1 LDGGASNGKFSA
13 MTAPGGDTS
22 AAYRRTVLLTEL
34 GLLLM
39 ALIWGLN
46 FTVLKY
52 GTTVLEPIAYNAIR
66 MSVGTVALLTLAT
79 FLAPRPSRA
88 DIGRLMLLGVLGHGV
103 YQGLFINGLAM
114 TRAGTA
120 ALVVAAS
127 PAVIAIVGRA
137 YGVERIDRRAV
148 LGIALS
154 SVGIAIV
161 VLGSSRGDSGGGEK
175 VLGDLL
181 ILASVVAW
189 AFYTTFLGDFTRRI
203 EGVTIAAWTLLG
215 GTLPII
221 VVAAPA
227 LSRTNWG
234 AMVPLTW
241 AAVAYSGIGAI
252 GLAYLFWYRGV
263 RVLGSTRTAMFAQ
276 LQPMIALLAAWP
288 LLGER
293 PTIWQIT
300 GSGAVMGGLLL
311 TRSNTSAEP
320 AHGE

>member
-1 LDGGASNGKFSA
+1 MTASSGDSNGEL
-13 MTAPGGDTS
+13 
-22 AAYRRTVLLTEL
+22 AAHRRTVLVTEL

-46 FTVLKY
+46 FAVLKY
-52 GTTVLEPIAYNAIR
+52 GTNVLEPIAYNAIR
-66 MSVGTVALLTLAT
+66 MSVGTVALVSLAT
-79 FLAPRPSRA
+79 LMAPAPSRA

-137 YGVERIDRRAV
+137 FGVEHIERRAV

-154 SVGIAIV
+154 FVGIAIV
-161 VLGSSRGDSGGGEK
+161 VLGSSRGDTAGGEK

-189 AFYTTFLGDFTRRI
+189 AFYTTFLGGYTKRI
-203 EGVTIAAWTLLG
+203 EGVQIAAWTLLG
-215 GTLPII
+215 GTVPII
-221 VVAAPA
+221 AVASPA
-227 LSRTNWG
+227 LSRTQWG
-234 AMVPLTW
+234 AITPLTW
-241 AAVAYSGIGAI
+241 GAVLYSGVGAI
-252 GLAYLFWYRGV
+252 GVAYLFWYRGV
-263 RVLGSTRTAMFAQ
+263 RVIGSTRTAMFAQ
-276 LQPMIALLAAWP
+276 LQPMVALLAAWP

-293 PTIWQIT
+293 PTIWQIA
-300 GSGAVMGGLLL
+300 GSVAVMSGLLL
-311 TRSNTSAEP
+311 TRTATAAEP

>member
-1 LDGGASNGKFSA
+1 
-13 MTAPGGDTS
+13 MTATS
-22 AAYRRTVLLTEL
+22 RDITGADAQRRTVLATEF
-34 GLLLM
+34 GLVVM

-46 FTVLKY
+46 FAVLKY
-52 GTTVLEPIAYNAIR
+52 GTNVLEPIGYNAIR
-66 MSVGTVALLTLAT
+66 MSIGTVALLLLAAVM
-79 FLAPRPSRA
+79 APMPSRR

-103 YQGLFINGLAM
+103 YQALFINGLAM

-137 YGVERIDRRAV
+137 FGVERIERRAV

-154 SVGIAIV
+154 FVGIAIV
-161 VLGSSRGDSGGGEK
+161 VLGSSRGQAASGER

-181 ILASVVAW
+181 ILTSVLAW
-189 AFYTTFLGDFTRRI
+189 AFYTTFLRDYTRRI
-203 EGVTIAAWTLLG
+203 EGVHIAGWTLLG
-215 GTLPII
+215 GTIPIL

-227 LSRTNWG
+227 IGRTQWSG
-234 AMVPLTW
+234 ITPLTW
-241 AAVAYSGIGAI
+241 GALLYSGVGAI

-263 RVLGSTRTAMFAQ
+263 RVIGSTRTAMFAQ

-293 PTIWQIT
+293 PTSWQVG
-300 GSGAVMGGLLL
+300 GSVAVMGGLLL
-311 TRSNTSAEP
+311 TRTPAATEP

>member
-1 LDGGASNGKFSA
+1 
-13 MTAPGGDTS
+13 MTAPGGNS
-22 AAYRRTVLLTEL
+22 HAHRRTVLTTEL
-34 GLLLM
+34 GLVLM
-39 ALIWGLN
+39 ALIWGFN
-46 FTVLKY
+46 FAVLKY

-66 MSVGTVALLTLAT
+66 MSVGTIALLALGY
-79 FLAPRPSRA
+79 FMAPMPSWR

-103 YQGLFINGLAM
+103 YQGLFINGLAL

-120 ALVVAAS
+120 ALVVASS

-137 YGVERIDRRAV
+137 YGVEGIERRAV
-148 LGIALS
+148 LGIGLS
-154 SVGIAIV
+154 FVGIAIV
-161 VLGSSRGDSGGGEK
+161 VLESSQGETAGGAQ

-189 AFYTTFLGDFTRRI
+189 AFYTTFMRDYTRRI
-203 EGVTIAAWTLLG
+203 EGVQIAGWTLLG
-215 GTLPII
+215 GTLPIVI
-221 VVAAPA
+221 VAGPA
-227 LSRTNWG
+227 LGRTDWPAITSLTWG
-234 AMVPLTW
+234 AV
-241 AAVAYSGIGAI
+241 VYSGVGAI

-293 PTIWQIT
+293 PTVWQIA
-300 GSGAVMGGLLL
+300 GSVAVMAGLLL
-311 TRSNTSAEP
+311 TRMPTAAEP

>member
-1 LDGGASNGKFSA
+1 MEERAPDGKFGT
-13 MTAPGGDTS
+13 MTAPDGTNS

-46 FTVLKY
+46 FAVLKY
-52 GTTVLEPIAYNAIR
+52 GTTALEPIAYNAIR
-66 MSVGTVALLTLAT
+66 MSVGTVAIITLAT
-79 FLAPRPSRA
+79 VMAPRPSA
-88 DIGRLMLLGVLGHGV
+88 LDIRRLMLLGVLGHGV

-137 YGVERIDRRAV
+137 FGVERIDRRAV

-154 SVGIAIV
+154 FAGIAIV
-161 VLGSSRGDSGGGEK
+161 VLGSARGDAAAGEK

-181 ILASVVAW
+181 ILTSVVAW
-189 AFYTTFLGDFTRRI
+189 AFYTTFLGDYTKRI
-203 EGVTIAAWTLLG
+203 EGVHIAAWTLLG

-221 VVAAPA
+221 LVASPA
-227 LSRTNWG
+227 LTRTNWG
-234 AMVPLTW
+234 AITPLTW
-241 AAVAYSGIGAI
+241 GAVLYSGIGAI

-293 PTIWQIT
+293 PTVWQLT

-311 TRSNTSAEP
+311 TRTSTSAEP

>member
-1 LDGGASNGKFSA
+1 
-13 MTAPGGDTS
+13 MTATAAPDATS
-22 AAYRRTVLLTEL
+22 AAAVRSVRLTEI
-34 GLLLM
+34 GLLVM

-46 FTVLKY
+46 FAVLKY

-66 MSVGTVALLTLAT
+66 MSVGTVVLLGLAM
-79 FLAPRPSRA
+79 AISKRPSGK

-103 YQGLFINGLAM
+103 YQGLFINGLAL

-137 YGVERIDRRAV
+137 YGVERITPRAV
-148 LGIALS
+148 AGIALS
-154 SVGIAIV
+154 FVGIAIV
-161 VLGSSRGDSGGGEK
+161 VLGSAQNEAGAGTHH
-175 VLGDLL
+175 VMGDLL

-189 AFYTTFLGDFTRRI
+189 AFYTTFMRAYTERI
-203 EGVTIAAWTLLG
+203 EGVQIAGWTLLG
-215 GTLPII
+215 GTLPIL

-227 LSRTNWG
+227 LSRTDLV
-234 AMVPLTW
+234 AMTPLTW
-241 AAVAYSGIGAI
+241 GAVLYSGIGAI

-276 LQPMIALLAAWP
+276 LQPAIALIAAWP

-293 PTIWQIT
+293 PTLWQIA
-300 GSGAVMGGLLL
+300 GSVGVMGGLLL
-311 TRSNTSAEP
+311 TRSERSDTAEP